1 MDEGITKT
9 KNVQYAYVNIPAGVW
24 AKGYEICSVD
34 KPVET
39 VKKSLHTKGNA
50 HFHRLIHI
58 IKNDRIFTKLFDEHE
73 NETDYATAITGTI
86 TKNGTK
92 KEGKK
97 FKKHGFYKFSW
108 IYYGK
113 NRYFA
118 LTKRDRK
125 HFLSPIPCSSDER
138 IISCCAKPDAAE
150 VQERQSIIERDM
162 VL

>member
-1 MDEGITKT
+1 MAEGITKT

-92 KEGKK
+92 KE
-97 FKKHGFYKFSW
+97 
-108 IYYGK
+108 
-113 NRYFA
+113 
-118 LTKRDRK
+118 
-125 HFLSPIPCSSDER
+125 
-138 IISCCAKPDAAE
+138 
-150 VQERQSIIERDM
+150 
-162 VL
+162 